1 MDDTKLKPGADH
13 VEDLGIG
20 KDSDVLRGE
29 VEEVMGTVKL
39 THGKIIY
46 IPTPT
51 ADPQDPLNM
60 SLWQKYMV
68 LIVISIFSCL
78 GLSLISGFGGLLGF
92 YIPDYTAAGKGYA
105 DITHLMTYPT
115 LFMGIG
121 NLFGM
126 PLAYAV
132 GRRSVLLVSTI
143 IMILAAGVAAGA
155 KNFEWHLAARMVLG
169 LAAGQSE
176 ALVPMITQEVFFLH
190 ERSRGL
196 MIQQTIQVI
205 LTAIWTVFAGPIAGA
220 ITPQWWYGLGAVLA
234 GVQFVLAVFFVP
246 ETKYYRPMSSFQE
259 STSASSP
266 TKNSDD
272 DENNAVTPSSDTH
285 SSDVGKAAA
294 TETMMCTERP
304 ALDYV
309 NFAPRTW
316 RSDMRLWVGDIEWRK
331 GWEAF
336 YQTFE
341 LVLYPNVFWALCI
354 NGLTLGVNVAIGTT
368 YGNIVTS
375 PPYNWPQTSASY
387 VNIGQIAT
395 AILALPLFG
404 HGSDG
409 LIRWFSRR
417 RGGMHEPETRL
428 IPLIFPMIVGVF
440 TAVLYGLGAAHPERY
455 HWFVYVWAV
464 AAYYFCF
471 VGANI
476 VAITYLLDSYP
487 TRAGPLLII
496 ICAFRGIIS
505 FGVSY
510 GITPFIEAAGWDG
523 AFGAFGAMTAFFG
536 LMGIPIYIWGKQI
549 RHFTGRFAKDKSD

>member
-1 MDDTKLKPGADH
+1 MDDTKLKSGADH
-13 VEDLGIG
+13 IEDLDVV
-20 KDSDVLRGE
+20 KDSDILQGE
-29 VEEVMGTVKL
+29 VAVMGTVKL
-39 THGKIIY
+39 TQGKVIY

-92 YIPDYTAAGKGYA
+92 YIPTYAAAGKGYA

-121 NLFGM
+121 NLIGM

-132 GRRSVLLVSTI
+132 GRRVVLLGSTI

-155 KNFEWHLAARMVLG
+155 QNFEWHLAARMVLG

-205 LTAIWTVFAGPIAGA
+205 LTAVWTVFAGPIAGA

-234 GVQFVLAVFFVP
+234 GIQFVLAIFFVP

-259 STSASSP
+259 TSAE
-266 TKNSDD
+266 
-272 DENNAVTPSSDTH
+272 ENNNNNAATPSDNIS
-285 SSDVGKAAA
+285 VMAAG
-294 TETMMCTERP
+294 MCTERP
-304 ALDYV
+304 PLDNV

-341 LVLYPNVFWALCI
+341 LILYPNVFWALCV

-395 AILALPLFG
+395 AIVALPLFG

-428 IPLIFPMIVGVF
+428 LPLIFPMVVGVF
-440 TAVLYGLGAAHPERY
+440 TAVLYGQGAAHPEKY
-455 HWFVYVWAV
+455 HWFVYVWGV

-510 GITPFIEAAGWDG
+510 GITPFIETAGWDG

-549 RHFTGRFAKDKSD
+549 RQFTGRFTKDKSD

>member
-1 MDDTKLKPGADH
+1 MDDTKLKSGADH
-13 VEDLGIG
+13 IEDLDVV
-20 KDSDVLRGE
+20 KDSDILQGE
-29 VEEVMGTVKL
+29 VAVMGTVKL
-39 THGKIIY
+39 TQGKVIY

-92 YIPDYTAAGKGYA
+92 YIPTYAAAGKGYA

-121 NLFGM
+121 NLIGM

-132 GRRSVLLVSTI
+132 GRRVVLLGSTI

-155 KNFEWHLAARMVLG
+155 QNFEWHLAARMVLG

-205 LTAIWTVFAGPIAGA
+205 LTAVWTVFAGPIAGA

-234 GVQFVLAVFFVP
+234 GIQFVLAIFFVP

-259 STSASSP
+259 TSAE
-266 TKNSDD
+266 
-272 DENNAVTPSSDTH
+272 ENNNNNAATPSDNIS
-285 SSDVGKAAA
+285 VMAAG
-294 TETMMCTERP
+294 MCTERP
-304 ALDYV
+304 PLDNV

-341 LVLYPNVFWALCI
+341 LILYPNVFWALCV

-395 AILALPLFG
+395 AIVALPLFG

-428 IPLIFPMIVGVF
+428 LPLIFPMVVGVF
-440 TAVLYGLGAAHPERY
+440 TAVLYGQGAAHPEKY
-455 HWFVYVWAV
+455 HWFVYVWGV

-510 GITPFIEAAGWDG
+510 GITPFIETAGWDG

-549 RHFTGRFAKDKSD
+549 RQFTGRFAKDKSD

>member
-1 MDDTKLKPGADH
+1 MDDTKLKSGADH
-13 VEDLGIG
+13 IEDLDVV
-20 KDSDVLRGE
+20 KDSDILQGE
-29 VEEVMGTVKL
+29 VAVMGTVKL
-39 THGKIIY
+39 TQGKVIY

-92 YIPDYTAAGKGYA
+92 YIPTYAAAGKGYA

-121 NLFGM
+121 NLIGM

-132 GRRSVLLVSTI
+132 GRRVVLLGSTI

-155 KNFEWHLAARMVLG
+155 QNFEWHLAARMVLG

-205 LTAIWTVFAGPIAGA
+205 LTAVWTVFAGPIAGA

-234 GVQFVLAVFFVP
+234 GIQFVLAIFFVP

-259 STSASSP
+259 TSSE
-266 TKNSDD
+266 
-272 DENNAVTPSSDTH
+272 ENNNNAATPSDNIS
-285 SSDVGKAAA
+285 VMAAG
-294 TETMMCTERP
+294 MCTERP
-304 ALDYV
+304 PLDNV

-341 LVLYPNVFWALCI
+341 LILYPNVFWALCV

-395 AILALPLFG
+395 AIVALPLFG

-428 IPLIFPMIVGVF
+428 LPLIFPMVVGVF
-440 TAVLYGLGAAHPERY
+440 TAVLYGQGAAHPEKY
-455 HWFVYVWAV
+455 HWFVYVWGV

-510 GITPFIEAAGWDG
+510 GITPFIETAGWDG

-549 RHFTGRFAKDKSD
+549 RQFTGRFAKDKSD

>member
-1 MDDTKLKPGADH
+1 MDDTKLKSGADH
-13 VEDLGIG
+13 IEDLDVV
-20 KDSDVLRGE
+20 KDSDILQGE
-29 VEEVMGTVKL
+29 VAVMGTVKL
-39 THGKIIY
+39 TQGKVIY

-92 YIPDYTAAGKGYA
+92 YIPTYAAAGKGYA

-121 NLFGM
+121 NLIGM

-132 GRRSVLLVSTI
+132 GRRVVLLGSTI

-155 KNFEWHLAARMVLG
+155 QNFEWHLAARMVLG

-205 LTAIWTVFAGPIAGA
+205 LTAVWTVFAGPIAGA

-234 GVQFVLAVFFVP
+234 GIQFVLAIFFVP

-259 STSASSP
+259 TSSE
-266 TKNSDD
+266 
-272 DENNAVTPSSDTH
+272 ENNNNAATPSDNIS
-285 SSDVGKAAA
+285 VMAAG
-294 TETMMCTERP
+294 MCTERP
-304 ALDYV
+304 PLDNV

-341 LVLYPNVFWALCI
+341 LILYPNVFWALCV

-395 AILALPLFG
+395 AIVALPLFG

-428 IPLIFPMIVGVF
+428 LPLIFPMVVGVF
-440 TAVLYGLGAAHPERY
+440 TAVLYGQGAAHPEKY
-455 HWFVYVWAV
+455 HWFVYVWGV

-510 GITPFIEAAGWDG
+510 GITPFIETAGWDG

-549 RHFTGRFAKDKSD
+549 RQFTGRFTKDKSD

>member
-1 MDDTKLKPGADH
+1 MDDIKMKPAADH
-13 VEDLGIG
+13 VEDLGMVR
-20 KDSDVLRGE
+20 DNDVLQGE
-29 VEEVMGTVKL
+29 VEVMGTVKL

-246 ETKYYRPMSSFQE
+246 ETKYHRPMSSFQE
-259 STSASSP
+259 STSTP
-266 TKNSDD
+266 NKNADD
-272 DENNAVTPSSDTH
+272 DENNAATPTSSETH
-285 SSDVGKAAA
+285 GNEMGAA
-294 TETMMCTERP
+294 TATGSMMCTERP
-304 ALDYV
+304 PLDYV

-395 AILALPLFG
+395 AIVALPLFG

-440 TAVLYGLGAAHPERY
+440 TAVLYGQGAAHPTQY
-455 HWFVYVWAV
+455 HWFVYVWGV

-510 GITPFIEAAGWDG
+510 GITPFVEVAGWDG

>member
-1 MDDTKLKPGADH
+1 MDDTKLKSSADH
-13 VEDLGIG
+13 VEDLGAA
-20 KDSDVLRGE
+20 KYNDVLQGE
-29 VEEVMGTVKL
+29 VEVMGTVKL

-92 YIPDYTAAGKGYA
+92 YIPDYSAAGKGYA

-121 NLFGM
+121 NLFSM

-132 GRRSVLLVSTI
+132 GRRSVLLASTV

-234 GVQFVLAVFFVP
+234 GVQFLLAVFFVP
-246 ETKYYRPMSSFQE
+246 ETKYYRPISSFQE
-259 STSASSP
+259 STSSLDN
-266 TKNSDD
+266 KDD
-272 DENNAVTPSSDTH
+272 AATPSPDDH
-285 SSDVGKAAA
+285 SSSDNVTGPAS
-294 TETMMCTERP
+294 TMCTERP

-309 NFAPRTW
+309 KFAPRTW
-316 RSDMRLWVGDIEWRK
+316 RSDMRLWVGDIEWLK

-368 YGNIVTS
+368 VT
-375 PPYNWPQTSASY
+375 PLQLPQTSASY
-387 VNIGQIAT
+387 VNTGQIAT
-395 AILALPLFG
+395 ALLALPLFG

-409 LIRWFSRR
+409 LIKWFSRR

-428 IPLIFPMIVGVF
+428 VPLVFPMLVGVF
-440 TAVLYGLGAAHPERY
+440 TAVLYGQGAAHPERY
-455 HWFVYVWAV
+455 HWFVYVWGV

-510 GITPFIEAAGWDG
+510 GITPFIETAGWDG

-549 RHFTGRFAKDKSD
+549 RQFTGRFTKDKSD